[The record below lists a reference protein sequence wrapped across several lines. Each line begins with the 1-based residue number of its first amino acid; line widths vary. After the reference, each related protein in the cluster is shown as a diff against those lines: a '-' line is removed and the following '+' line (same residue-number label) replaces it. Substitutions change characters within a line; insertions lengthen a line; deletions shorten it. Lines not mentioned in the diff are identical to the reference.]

1 MQLPALW
8 EKIVKHF
15 YPGVQDAILISH
27 VTILFTISGLIALKC
42 SQPPKEAQDVFF
54 RGIDCKELPCGRRL
68 LCICDLEVILLYVI

>member
-27 VTILFTISGLIALKC
+27 V
-42 SQPPKEAQDVFF
+42 KEARDVFF